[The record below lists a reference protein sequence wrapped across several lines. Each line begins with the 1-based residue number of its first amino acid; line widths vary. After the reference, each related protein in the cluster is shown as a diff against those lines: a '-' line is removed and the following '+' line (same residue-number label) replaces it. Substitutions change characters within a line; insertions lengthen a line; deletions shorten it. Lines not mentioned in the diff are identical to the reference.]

1 MISSVDTGTKRAI
14 LVIHT
19 FYYPLIVKGVLSI
32 NCIFKGNA
40 NVCPHFLPTVLV
52 FLNTPTT
59 KPQVHEKIS
68 ANITCNWTCFR
79 WSSYQWKRTQLTL
92 IIFPSVG
99 RYAGRFPNRNLVCKV
114 LKLVSSIPFSS
125 TRGGF
130 SLLRYTRRSS
140 NFF

>member
-59 KPQVHEKIS
+59 NLRYMKKFLPTLH
-68 ANITCNWTCFR
+68 WTCFR